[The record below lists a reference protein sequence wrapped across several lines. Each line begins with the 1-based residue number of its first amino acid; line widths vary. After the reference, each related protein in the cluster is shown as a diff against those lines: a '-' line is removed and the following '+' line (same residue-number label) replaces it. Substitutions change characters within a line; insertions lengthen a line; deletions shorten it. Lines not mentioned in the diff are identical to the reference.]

1 MVVHALAD
9 GAPGRLVLVR
19 EDGALR
25 ILAVQDG

>member
-1 MVVHALAD
+1 MVNALAY

-25 ILAVQDG
+25 ILAVQDGY